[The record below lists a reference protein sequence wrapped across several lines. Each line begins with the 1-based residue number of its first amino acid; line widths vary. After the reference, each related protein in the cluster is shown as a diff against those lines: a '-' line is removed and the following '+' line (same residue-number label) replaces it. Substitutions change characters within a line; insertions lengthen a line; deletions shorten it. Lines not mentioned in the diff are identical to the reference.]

1 MNKQTYSFGM
11 MLRLRGMEF
20 LAMSDP
26 SRASAV
32 MPLKK

>member
-20 LAMSDP
+20 MTMSLSLCAP
-26 SRASAV
+26 AV
-32 MPLKK
+32 ISPEK